1 MANVLANLAF
11 TLIRMKQS
19 AKNASATAQNA
30 FPKQRVPLAQ
40 FKATSSSTV
49 LAFLR
54 LAIMDFLEIRLRGF
68 ANLAPRTVLLVSKE
82 LTSARLAPIQGPN
95 SLQKQGLASHASW
108 ESTIKALRLVDVKM
122 VTFSIRFKTLASP
135 APTLIA
141 RHVQALAANAR
152 FAKII
157 LRFTRRLGTAPVLLN
172 KDFS

>member
-1 MANVLANLAF
+1 
-11 TLIRMKQS
+11 MKQS

-30 FPKQRVPLAQ
+30 FPKQHVPLAQ

-95 SLQKQGLASHASW
+95 SLQKQGLAYHMIRVTAKQVY
-108 ESTIKALRLVDVKM
+108 STFMYPGQWYLSEE
-122 VTFSIRFKTLASP
+122 TGTP
-135 APTLIA
+135 
-141 RHVQALAANAR
+141 NY
-152 FAKII
+152 
-157 LRFTRRLGTAPVLLN
+157 TRGP
-172 KDFS
+172 SS